1 MPTVNNIKAAM
12 AMTPEELADPKNLKS
27 KNLLIWYYDRYLP
40 AAARKE
46 YWGDDN
52 RYYKLYTDKINL
64 KGKQKVLVTISS
76 EAFGL
81 LQLRNCAKKWKNI
94 FVLKETEG
102 AMAVIPTKKTDKES
116 ENYKAEWTDPKIGQ
130 VKYGGWHPRAIEYLN
145 NTVDFLR
152 KLREDDAADNNK
164 KAEYYKEILREKNEI
179 KGDAPGGRRRR
190 KKKSLDETPAPAPAP
205 IPKIRRIEE

>member
-1 MPTVNNIKAAM
+1 MPTVSSIKAAM
-12 AMTPEELADPKNLKS
+12 AMTPEELALPANLAS

-46 YWGDDN
+46 YWGDDV

-94 FVLKETEG
+94 FVLKENDAKAE
-102 AMAVIPTKKTDKES
+102 IPSKKDNPETIK
-116 ENYKAEWTDPKIGQ
+116 YKAEWTDPKIGQ
-130 VKYGGWHPRAIEYLN
+130 VKYGGWHPEAVEYMN
-145 NTVDFLR
+145 NTVAFLK

-164 KAEYYKEILREKNEI
+164 KAEYYKEILRVKNEI
-179 KGDAPGGRRRR
+179 KSDAPGKKRK

-205 IPKIRRIEE
+205 ITKIRRIEE

>member
-1 MPTVNNIKAAM
+1 MPTVSSIKAAM
-12 AMTPEELADPKNLKS
+12 AMTPEELALPANLAS

-46 YWGDDN
+46 YWGDDV

-94 FVLKETEG
+94 FVLKENDAKAE
-102 AMAVIPTKKTDKES
+102 IPSKKDNPETIKC
-116 ENYKAEWTDPKIGQ
+116 KAEWTDPKIGQ
-130 VKYGGWHPRAIEYLN
+130 VKYGGWHPEAIEYMN
-145 NTVDFLR
+145 MQKYSSTSWHNYGAEAGQMPQK
-152 KLREDDAADNNK
+152 KL
-164 KAEYYKEILREKNEI
+164 
-179 KGDAPGGRRRR
+179 
-190 KKKSLDETPAPAPAP
+190 
-205 IPKIRRIEE
+205 